1 MIRDLSESLRNLLD
15 DPSLATEFPELAA
28 ADVVFD
34 RPTTTFTPAQSSIDL
49 FLFDISENADLR
61 SNEPEIER
69 QGFMATRRK
78 PPRRID
84 CSFLVTAWPV
94 GGIELFL
101 QEHRLL
107 SQTLQVLGRNPT
119 LPAGFLVGSLVGQE
133 PPLPVIAPEVESL
146 KGAAEFWT
154 AMGNQLRASFTV
166 TVTIS
171 LSWVPDVTGPIVT
184 TKRAGFA
191 PATPTVEETLIQV
204 GGLVVDPGG
213 NGIPDAFVDVLD
225 AGVRAITDNEGRY
238 SLPQVPAG
246 NRTLRVVAVGFQPTT
261 LAVPV
266 PGSASDYRITL
277 TP

>member
-15 DPSLATEFPELAA
+15 DPSLATEFPELAV
-28 ADVVFD
+28 ADILFD
-34 RPTTTFTPAQSSIDL
+34 RPVTTFNPAQSAVNL
-49 FLFDISENADLR
+49 FLFDVNENVELR

-69 QGFMATRRK
+69 SGFLATRRK

-84 CSFLVTAWPV
+84 CSYLVTAWPI
-94 GGIELFL
+94 GGIDLFL

-119 LPAGFLVGSLVGQE
+119 MPAGFLAGSLAGQE
-133 PPLPVIAPEVESL
+133 PPLPMIAPEVDSL

-171 LSWVPDVTGPIVT
+171 VPWVADVTGPIVT
-184 TKRAGFA
+184 TKFAGFA
-191 PATPTVEETLIQV
+191 PGTPTVDETLIQV
-204 GGLVVDPGG
+204 GGQVLDPGG
-213 NGIPDAFVDVLD
+213 AAIPSAFVDVLD
-225 AGVRAITDNEGRY
+225 AGLRAITDAEGRF

-246 NRTLRVVAVGFQPTT
+246 NRTLRVVATGFQPTT
-261 LAVPV
+261 QTVTV
-266 PGSASDYRITL
+266 PGSPSDYEITL